1 MDARFRNILLPLR
14 YKHIKILHVM
24 RHIKLIALVVM
35 ACLTIGN
42 AQGQLRFGLRG
53 GMVINELKFNK
64 KVFESENKVGW
75 TAGLQLELDMPLGFG
90 IDASAMYS
98 HRNDA
103 FGNDDH
109 VYHRDYI
116 EVPVHLKY
124 KFGLIGG
131 DRVLVP
137 YVYTGPNFAFLV
149 DESDYYKNDLSKTWK
164 NRSMV
169 TSWDVGVGLEI
180 VRHLQINATY
190 GIGMNNA
197 FKTVGIEKQ
206 ENGETI
212 KGKDKLW
219 TVTATY
225 LF

>member
-1 MDARFRNILLPLR
+1 
-14 YKHIKILHVM
+14 M

-124 KFGLIGG
+124 KFGLIGV

-149 DESDYYKNDLSKTWK
+149 DESDYYKNDLSKTGRRRRPGDCAPLA
-164 NRSMV
+164 NQ
-169 TSWDVGVGLEI
+169 
-180 VRHLQINATY
+180 RHLRHRHEQRLQDRGPRKAGERRNHQGQGQTVDRNSHLPVLTPTRCDAHHAMTMVS
-190 GIGMNNA
+190 GMNPSNHRL
-197 FKTVGIEKQ
+197 
-206 ENGETI
+206 
-212 KGKDKLW
+212 KGC
-219 TVTATY
+219 A
-225 LF
+225 